1 MIKLPPLPY
10 KYDALVPAL
19 TPHQV
24 ECHYDKHTRKYYD
37 AVNELIKGT
46 VYEDITDAGKILNKK
61 TLASADS
68 VLFNNLAQAWNH
80 TFYWNGIA
88 PVDSIGAPSD
98 ELKTAIIHD
107 FGSMNELKSKVIDK
121 ASHHFGSGWLW
132 VVYKGGKMVVKTT
145 PNAGTPL
152 TVDGEH
158 PLLVIDLWEH
168 AWLYCPEYAA
178 DKLSYLEAVWKQL
191 NWNFINDN
199 YATK

>member
-10 KYDALVPAL
+10 KYDELLPAL
-19 TPHQV
+19 PAHQV

-46 VYEDITDAGKILNKK
+46 VYENVTDIATILNKK

-80 TFYWNGIA
+80 TFYWNCLA
-88 PVDSIGAPSD
+88 PISPESTPSPS
-98 ELKTAIIHD
+98 LTTAIDHE
-107 FGSMNELKSKVIDK
+107 FGSIKELQKRAMDK
-121 ASHHFGSGWLW
+121 ANHHFGSGWLW
-132 VVYKGGKMVVKTT
+132 LVQKSGKLVLKTT

-152 TVDGEH
+152 TTDGEH
-158 PLLVIDLWEH
+158 PLFVIDLWEH
-168 AWLYCPEYAA
+168 AYLYSPEYAA
-178 DKLSYLEAVWKQL
+178 DKSAYLEAVWKQL

-199 YATK
+199 YTTQ